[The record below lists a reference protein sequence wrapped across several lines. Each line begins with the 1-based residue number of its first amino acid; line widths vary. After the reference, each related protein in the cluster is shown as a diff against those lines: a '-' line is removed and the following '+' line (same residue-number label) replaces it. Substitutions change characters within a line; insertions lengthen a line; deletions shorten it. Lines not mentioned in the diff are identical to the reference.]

1 MHSPTSLHNLLPVLS
16 SAESLCRAVKD
27 ALAVE
32 SQVNVVRDAC
42 LRHFGQG
49 GVDVGDGLTA
59 AQFQAACLDLS
70 KEKDFEN
77 FRELAEDKGLAAA
90 VYSRCGAFSVSST
103 RK

>member
-1 MHSPTSLHNLLPVLS
+1 M
-16 SAESLCRAVKD
+16 
-27 ALAVE
+27 AVE

-59 AQFQAACLDLS
+59 AQFQAACSDLA

-77 FRELAEDKGLAAA
+77 FSELAGDKGLAAA
-90 VYSRCGAFSVSST
+90 VYSRCAVCLFVCLLVSSAHGEAMN
-103 RK
+103 KLLG